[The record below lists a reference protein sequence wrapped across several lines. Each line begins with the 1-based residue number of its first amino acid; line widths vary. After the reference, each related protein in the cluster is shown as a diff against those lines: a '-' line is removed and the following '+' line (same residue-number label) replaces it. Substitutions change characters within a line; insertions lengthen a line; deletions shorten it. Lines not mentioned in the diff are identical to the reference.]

1 MSLFGKNPEKTGSI
15 DLPREGYFIKWDPDG
30 LQIEVTDYH
39 AEKLNLSWVDIL
51 MLAEQYRPRMISVV
65 SREKKKRSKYLQR

>member
-1 MSLFGKNPEKTGSI
+1 MNLFGKNPEKTGSI